1 MKIDKLEK
9 FLKAIAKFIEKCQG
23 ERVVGGNYILE
34 IESEDEKVKT
44 QPFSTNE
51 GRNFHCLYF
60 LLLLLDLTTT

>member
-1 MKIDKLEK
+1 MKIDKLEN

-44 QPFSTNE
+44 
-51 GRNFHCLYF
+51 
-60 LLLLLDLTTT
+60 